1 MKVSREQY
9 ADYLRSREWAERREK
24 VMQRARGLCEGCRVR
39 PATEVHHLTYEH
51 VTREFL
57 FELVAIC
64 GDCHARLHD
73 APGRPTAPHWTPRQ
87 ASPSAQAMQEQL
99 NGLAVHARAKFMATQ
114 PKPPPPMNERLA
126 ALARKY
132 RKAGNVEEDLSK
144 TGKGEAA

>member
-1 MKVSREQY
+1 MNAELY
-9 ADYLRSREWAERREK
+9 ADYLKSAEWATRREK
-24 VMQRARGLCEGCRVR
+24 VMQRAGGVCEGCRCR

-73 APGRPTAPHWTPRQ
+73 APDRPQAPHWTPRLAG

-132 RKAGNVEEDLSK
+132 RKGNDAEDERPSG
-144 TGKGEAA
+144 GKAEVA